1 MKNQFAF
8 LLHYPNL
15 GSALEVLDQ
24 QQPLLQ
30 KVAKLLGRGSQDRLK
45 KTLLGL
51 PPYQWFQFDEI
62 LSASGKKVAG
72 IAIICPFLPE
82 QLATA
87 GEARILKKVSQG
99 GRLAKHYGVKLIGL
113 AGFCSI
119 VGDEGLKLAKASAMP
134 VTSGNTYTA
143 ALAIQGIRKA
153 ARLMGL
159 KLETATMAVIG
170 ATGDIGSV
178 CSRVFSEEVLELNL
192 AARNE
197 KRLEDFAQRL
207 RNGHARI
214 NVKKY
219 VGEAIR
225 NADVILTATS
235 AITTLIEAKDVKS
248 GAIIC
253 DVAIPHNVATSII
266 RERPDVLAFEGG
278 LAQLPNPLKLSDQR
292 WLKWISPDGRT
303 IFGCLAETVLLS
315 LESRWESFSIGRGN
329 ITPEHVNEISKLA
342 SRHGFS
348 VADFRYDGR
357 IFTDRDIQ
365 GIRRHA
371 KNRTPK
377 RHVEATHN

>member
-15 GSALEVLDQ
+15 GSALEVLEQ
-24 QQPLLQ
+24 QRPLLQ
-30 KVAKLLGRGSQDRLK
+30 KAAKLLSRGSHDRLK
-45 KTLLGL
+45 ETLLDL
-51 PPYQWFQFDEI
+51 PPYRWFQFDEI

-82 QLATA
+82 QLVTF
-87 GEARILKKVSQG
+87 GEDRILKKVFQG
-99 GRLAKHYGVKLIGL
+99 GRLAKRCGVKLIGL

-119 VGDEGLKLAKASAMP
+119 VGDEGLKLAKTFSMP

-143 ALAIQGIRKA
+143 ALAIQGIRRA
-153 ARLMGL
+153 AHLMGL

-178 CSRVFSEEVLELNL
+178 CSRVFSKEVSELNL

-197 KRLEDFAQRL
+197 KRLEDFAQLL
-207 RNGHARI
+207 RNGHACI

-219 VGEAIR
+219 IGEAIH
-225 NADVILTATS
+225 NADIILAATS
-235 AITTLIEAKDVKS
+235 SITTLIEAKDVKS

-278 LAQLPNPLKLSDQR
+278 LAQLPKPLKLSDQR

-315 LESRWESFSIGRGN
+315 LESRWESFSISRGN
-329 ITPEHVNEISKLA
+329 ITPERVNEISKLA

-348 VADFRYDGR
+348 IADFRYDGSV
-357 IFTDRDIQ
+357 FTERDIQ
-365 GIRRHA
+365 RIRQYA
-371 KNRTPK
+371 KSRITSN
-377 RHVEATHN
+377 HVEATRN